1 MLLLVGMAARVLVAD
16 DDPGMLEL
24 VAEALE
30 RPGVTV
36 LRAENGGE
44 LLDLLASQGPF
55 DLIVTDVSMP
65 WMSGLQVANSA
76 RTAGVITPMI
86 IISAT
91 KDPSLDEQVA
101 ALGANARLLRKP
113 FGFEELDATV
123 KSLVKSPWAS
133 APV

>member
-1 MLLLVGMAARVLVAD
+1 MRLNQPMSSKVLVAD

-44 LLDLLASQGPF
+44 LLERLADEGPF

-76 RTAGVITPMI
+76 RTAGVRTPVVVIT
-86 IISAT
+86 AT
-91 KDPSLDEQVA
+91 KDPTLDQQVA
-101 ALGANARLLRKP
+101 ALGSNARLLRKP
-113 FGFEELDATV
+113 FVLDDLEAAV
-123 KSLVKSPWAS
+123 GSLLKLG
-133 APV
+133 

>member
-1 MLLLVGMAARVLVAD
+1 MTAKVLVAD

-30 RPGVTV
+30 RPGVSV

-44 LLDLLASQGPF
+44 LLERLANEGPF

-76 RTAGVITPMI
+76 RTAGVATPVVVIT
-86 IISAT
+86 AT
-91 KDPSLDEQVA
+91 KDPTLDQQVQ
-101 ALGANARLLRKP
+101 ALGENARLLRKP
-113 FGFEELDATV
+113 FLMEELEAV
-123 KSLVKSPWAS
+123 VGALMHNGWAS
-133 APV
+133 SKS